1 MDCAGPFPCLP
12 PAARTLLVL
21 RGPDAERF
29 LNGQVTQDVRSCGE
43 KALPAC
49 VTDAKGRLQFFVHIF
64 RDADGAFCVEAP
76 PECRDE
82 LLARIDRYLIADD
95 VEITDESD
103 RWRLTHILAT
113 EPPPGPLVREA
124 IRLGPRGFDFW
135 VRTGEAPALP
145 LSPLPEDETE
155 HLRIRHRLPAWDKEL
170 VPGILPPEAGL
181 DRSAISYR
189 KGCYIG
195 QEVLSRIKSAGKLN
209 RRLAALRVPP
219 ETREKDPLPGG
230 EITSVSPLPEED
242 GSLLALG
249 YLGKTAFDRAEI
261 DLPGG
266 RAAVLGFA

>member
-1 MDCAGPFPCLP
+1 MNPLPCLP
-12 PAARTLLVL
+12 PASRTLLVL

-29 LNGQVTQDVRSCGE
+29 LNGQVTQDIRTCGE

-64 RDADGAFCVEAP
+64 RGADGAFYVEAP
-76 PECRDE
+76 PGCRDE

-95 VEITDESD
+95 VEISDESD
-103 RWRLTHILAT
+103 RWSLTHILAT
-113 EPPPGPLVREA
+113 EPPPGPLVRA
-124 IRLGPRGFDFW
+124 ASRLGPPGFDLW
-135 VRTGEAPALP
+135 TRAGEDPALP
-145 LSPLPEDETE
+145 LSPLPEDDAE

-170 VPGILPPEAGL
+170 VPGLLPPEAGL

-195 QEVLSRIKSAGKLN
+195 QEVLSRIKSAGRLN

-219 ETREKDPLPGG
+219 ETREKDPLSGG

-242 GSLLALG
+242 GTRLALG
-249 YLGKTAFDRAEI
+249 YLGKAAFDLPEV
-261 DLPGG
+261 DLPCG
-266 RAAVLGFA
+266 RATVLGFA